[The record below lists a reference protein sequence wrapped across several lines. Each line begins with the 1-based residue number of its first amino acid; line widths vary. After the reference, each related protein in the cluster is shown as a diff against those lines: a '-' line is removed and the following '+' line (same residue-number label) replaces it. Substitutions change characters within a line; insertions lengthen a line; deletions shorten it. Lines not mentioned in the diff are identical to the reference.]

1 MKVLILNRRDPANP
15 AAGGAEVYTH
25 EIARGL
31 TQRGCQV
38 TVLASG
44 FKGCEP
50 RRLIDGVEYLR
61 RGNEFTVHFI
71 GFAHAVKNRAAYNLI
86 IDEFNGMG
94 FFCFLLPNSALLIH
108 QMYRQFWFKELGP
121 AGVLP
126 YVLEPFALCLYRKRP
141 VVTVSQSTRA
151 DLERLGFKNVRIV
164 MNALN
169 IKPPDTVPAKE
180 PRPTLVFLGR
190 FRSTKR
196 PDHAIRIFAR
206 VKKEAPDAQL
216 WMIGSGGME
225 HELKL
230 LASGVGD
237 VSFLGWLNEDEKYAR
252 LGRAHVLIVPS
263 VREGFGINVI
273 EAASQGTPAVGY
285 DVHGLRDSIK
295 DGATGLLAKSE
306 EDAAAKII
314 SLFKDKEQYAR
325 LSSNCLE
332 YARGFNWDTRRKE
345 FCRFLEESFPVVK
358 FQG

>member
-1 MKVLILNRRDPANP
+1 MKILILNRRYPANP

-25 EIARGL
+25 EIAKGL
-31 TQRGCQV
+31 TERGCRV

-44 FKGCEP
+44 FKGANQRE
-50 RRLIDGVEYLR
+50 LIDGVEYMR
-61 RGNEFTVHFI
+61 RGNEFTVHLI
-71 GFAHAVKNRAAYNLI
+71 GFAYAVKNRAAYDLI

-94 FFCFLLPNSALLIH
+94 FFCFPLPNSVLLIH

-121 AGVLP
+121 AGALP
-126 YVLEPFALCLYRKRP
+126 YLAEPFALRLYRRRP
-141 VVTVSQSTRA
+141 VVTVSESTRA
-151 DLERLGFKNVRIV
+151 DLEKLGFKNVRIV

-169 IKPPDTVPAKE
+169 IRPPDAAPVKE
-180 PRPTLVFLGR
+180 ARPTLVFLGR

-206 VKKEAPDAQL
+206 VKKEIPDAQL
-216 WMIGSGGME
+216 WMIGTGGME

-237 VSFLGWLNEDEKYAR
+237 VNFLGWLDNDEKFNR
-252 LGRAHVLIVPS
+252 LGRARVLVVPS

-273 EAASQGTPAVGY
+273 EAASQGTPAIGY

-295 DGATGLLAKSE
+295 DGVTGLLAASE
-306 EDAAAKII
+306 EDAAAKVITI
-314 SLFKDKEQYAR
+314 LKDRVYYGK

-332 YARGFNWDTRRKE
+332 YSRGFSWDARGKE
-345 FCRFLEESFPVVK
+345 FCRFLEEAFPRLRFPK
-358 FQG
+358 